1 MRVAILAGGRSME
14 RAVSQMSGA
23 RVEGAL
29 RRLGH
34 EVETLDASRSLGQAL
49 HDGAYDCAFIAL
61 HGRGGEDGAVQE
73 LLELA
78 GVPYTGAS
86 PLACSRSCDKALA
99 KEALREAGLPTPASA
114 TVSAESVRAL
124 GADALLDGI
133 AERVGLPL
141 VVKPAR
147 GGSAI
152 GVRRVVE
159 ESELADA
166 LLSALAYDDRVV
178 VEAFVD
184 GREIAVAIV
193 HGRALPPVEAIPRGL
208 AGYDF
213 DARYTPGETDF
224 VCPADVSSEASEV
237 ALAAATLLGCA
248 SFARV
253 DLLVPADGRPQ
264 ILEINVV
271 PGLTETSLVPIAAEA
286 AGLSFDDVVA
296 GLLADA
302 VGLAT
307 AS

>member
-1 MRVAILAGGRSME
+1 MKVAVLAGGRSLE

-29 RRLGH
+29 RRLDH
-34 EVETLDASRSLGQAL
+34 EVEVLDADHDLGSALQA
-49 HDGAYDCAFIAL
+49 GGFDCAFIAL
-61 HGRGGEDGAVQE
+61 HGRGGEDGTVQE

-78 GVPYTGAS
+78 GIPYTGAT
-86 PLACSRSCDKALA
+86 PLACASSCDKALA
-99 KEALREAGLPTPASA
+99 KEALRQAGLPTPPSV

-152 GVRRVVE
+152 GVRRVDDE
-159 ESELADA
+159 AGLADA

-178 VEAFVD
+178 VEAHVD

-193 HGRALPPVEAIPRGL
+193 RGRALPPVEAIPRG
-208 AGYDF
+208 ADGYDF

-224 VCPADVSSEASEV
+224 VCPADVGPEV
-237 ALAAATLLGCA
+237 SRIALTAAEVLGCQ

-253 DLLVPADGRPQ
+253 DLLVPEHGPPQ
-264 ILEINVV
+264 ILEVNVV
-271 PGLTETSLVPIAAEA
+271 PGLTETSLVPIAAQA
-286 AGLSFDDVVA
+286 AGLTFDDVVSS
-296 GLLADA
+296 LVADA
-302 VGLAT
+302 VGSA
-307 AS
+307 AG

>member
-1 MRVAILAGGRSME
+1 MLAGGRSLE
-14 RAVSQMSGA
+14 RSVSQLSGA

-34 EVETLDASRSLGQAL
+34 EVQILDADRRLGAAL
-49 HDGAYDCAFIAL
+49 QTGGYDCAFIAL
-61 HGRGGEDGAVQE
+61 HGRGGEDGTVQE

-78 GVPYTGAS
+78 GLPYTGAT
-86 PLACSRSCDKALA
+86 PLACARSCDKALA
-99 KEALREAGLPTPASA
+99 KEALRAAGLPTPPSV
-114 TVSAESVRAL
+114 TVSAESVRGL
-124 GADALLDGI
+124 GADALLDRI

-152 GVRRVVE
+152 GVRRVDDE
-159 ESELADA
+159 AELGDA

-178 VEAFVD
+178 VERHVT

-193 HGRALPPVEAIPRGL
+193 HGRALPPVEAIPRG
-208 AGYDF
+208 ADGYDF

-224 VCPADVSSEASEV
+224 VCPADVGPEV
-237 ALAAATLLGCA
+237 SRIALAAAEVLGCA

-253 DLLVPADGRPQ
+253 DLLVPPDGPPQ
-264 ILEINVV
+264 LLELDIV
-271 PGLTETSLVPIAAEA
+271 PGLTETSLVPIAAAA
-286 AGLSFDDVVA
+286 AGLTFDAVVA

-302 VGLAT
+302 VGEPVPLG
-307 AS
+307 